1 MVKVLRRVG
10 LEVLAVGVPLAMVFM
25 AQVVPF
31 AWSIPTALVA
41 CAALPLRLK
50 WPWPAVLLCL
60 PALIGGLGWPAAVV
74 ALYRTGRVTRDVR
87 VVSACVLLTT
97 TLPALFVIVNERMG
111 LNQILLTLSFTFFMS
126 AAPAALGALITAR
139 QELTRSLEETRR
151 ARSAELAAR
160 EESARSAERARI
172 AREIHD
178 AVGHHATLIAV
189 ESAALAAT
197 TSEEQ
202 TRQTALRLRAL
213 AKETLAEM
221 RAALGL
227 LNAPRQPAEGYDDL
241 PRLVDRARA
250 AGLAV
255 RLDDRPGAELPPSVG
270 RAVYRVVQEALTN
283 VTKHAPGAA
292 VQARL
297 ARQDDRV
304 VVTVVNGPPTSF
316 APPSTDRGGTG
327 LHGLS
332 ERVRM
337 VGGTLSAEPR
347 PDGGFA
353 VEARL
358 PAGNPT
364 GTPKVDE
371 EDSTFG
377 GSARDAANA

>member
-1 MVKVLRRVG
+1 MIRRLG
-10 LEVLAVGVPLAMVFM
+10 LEALAVGVPLAMVFM
-25 AQVVPF
+25 AEVVPF
-31 AWSIPTALVA
+31 DWSIPTAVLA

-50 WPWPAVLLCL
+50 WPWLAVLLCV
-60 PALIGGLGWPAAVV
+60 PALIGGLGWPPAVV
-74 ALYRTGRVTRDVR
+74 ALYRTGRVLNDVR
-87 VVSACVLLTT
+87 VVSACVLVTT
-97 TLPALFVIVNERMG
+97 SLPALFVILNERMG

-151 ARSAELAAR
+151 ARTAELAAR

-197 TSEEQ
+197 TSEQ
-202 TRQTALRLRAL
+202 RTRETALRLRGL

-221 RAALGL
+221 RTALGL
-227 LNAPRQPAEGYDDL
+227 LNAPRQPAESYDDL

-255 RLDDRPGAELPPSVG
+255 RLDNRQGADLPPSVG

-297 ARQDDRV
+297 ARQGNGLV
-304 VVTVVNGPPTSF
+304 VSVVNGPPTE
-316 APPSTDRGGTG
+316 PVQPGDQGGTG

-358 PAGNPT
+358 PAGA
-364 GTPKVDE
+364 PKVDE

-377 GSARDAANA
+377 GSARNAATA